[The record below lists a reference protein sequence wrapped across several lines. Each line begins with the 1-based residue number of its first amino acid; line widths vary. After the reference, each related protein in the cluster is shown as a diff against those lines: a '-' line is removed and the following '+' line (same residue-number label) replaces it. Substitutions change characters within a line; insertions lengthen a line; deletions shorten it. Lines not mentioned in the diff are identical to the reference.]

1 MFTWTS
7 KISAGRSTVTVWV
20 VSVVSVTSGLLA
32 GVGLRGGTDHDKAT
46 LGARDGTLQQDQALL
61 DVHRVH
67 GDVLGGDGVATH
79 PAGHPGALED
89 VPGSGAGADGA
100 RLAVVAV
107 RAVRGRDA
115 MEAVTLHHAGVALAL
130 AGPRDVDLLA
140 RAEQL
145 RAELLTDAVRRG
157 VRGAD
162 LDDVAT
168 GRRARLGEVPGL
180 RLGDLAALDL
190 AVPDLDGVVAV
201 RLWAT
206 DLGDHVGARGDD
218 RHRDDAVVLVPGLG
232 HAELG
237 AQQSSGVSFKSAHGI
252 RASIAT
258 QSLISMS
265 TPAGRSSRIS
275 ESTVFGVG
283 SMMSMRRLWVRISK
297 CSRLSLYLWGERMT
311 Q

>member
-89 VPGSGAGADGA
+89 VSGSGAGADGPG
-100 RLAVVAV
+100 RAVVAV
-107 RAVRGRDA
+107 RTVRGA
-115 MEAVTLHHAGVALAL
+115 GAVEAVPLHDTGVALAL
-130 AGPRDVDLLA
+130 AGARHVDLLA
-140 RAEQL
+140 GGEEL
-145 RAELLTDAVRRG
+145 GAELLADGVGGG

-162 LDDVAT
+162 LDDVT
-168 GRRARLGEVPGL
+168 ARGDAGLLEVPGL
-180 RLGDLAALDL
+180 RLGDLAAVDL
-190 AVPDLDGVVAV
+190 AVPDLHGVVAV
-201 RLWAT
+201 GRGLAH
-206 DLGDHVGARGDD
+206 LGDDVRAGRDD
-218 RHRDDAVVLVPGLG
+218 GHRDHAVVLVPGLG

-237 AQQSSGVSFKSAHGI
+237 AQQPTDVSFKSAHGI
-252 RASIAT
+252 QVLVPT

-265 TPAGRSSRIS
+265 TPAGRPSRMS

-297 CSRLSLYLWGERMT
+297 CSRLSLYLCG
-311 Q
+311 